1 MQGILLFLFYFRK
14 VCWAFGKREIIVNA
28 KKNMSLHA
36 CNVWQRYTFFF
47 CVQKNGNGFFVAI
60 FLACCLTN
68 CVLVVYAVFF
78 YWSLHVLFL

>member
-47 CVQKNGNGFFVAI
+47 VCKKMATVFSLLFFL
-60 FLACCLTN
+60 LA
-68 CVLVVYAVFF
+68 V
-78 YWSLHVLFL
+78 